1 MNAISQMAQTL
12 TSTPHTREPLVIRY
26 TKQCEYRPIGKSR
39 ELLMAL
45 RESSEPMTKDELAKI
60 AHMLPFDIKAA
71 LKPAIRFGIVRAVG
85 DGWEWVRTI
94 EETTA

>member
-1 MNAISQMAQTL
+1 MNALAQMAQQL

-45 RESSEPMTKDELAKI
+45 RDSDTPMTKDELARV
-60 AHMLPFDIKAA
+60 AHMLPYDIKAA
-71 LKPAIRFGIVRAVG
+71 LKPALRFGIVRPVG
-85 DGWEWVRTI
+85 EGWEWVR
-94 EETTA
+94 

>member
-1 MNAISQMAQTL
+1 MNALSQMAQQL
-12 TSTPHTREPLVIRY
+12 TSTRPAREPLVIRY

-45 RESSEPMTKDELAKI
+45 RESAGPMTKDELAKI

>member
-1 MNAISQMAQTL
+1 MNALSQMADTL
-12 TSTPHTREPLVIRY
+12 TRAPHTHEPLVIRY
-26 TKQCEYRPIGKSR
+26 TKQCEYRPVGKSR

-60 AHMLPFDIKAA
+60 AHMLPYDIKAA
-71 LKPAIRFGIVRAVG
+71 LKPALRFGIVRPAG

>member
-1 MNAISQMAQTL
+1 MNALAQMAQQL
-12 TSTPHTREPLVIRY
+12 TSTPPTREPLVITY
-26 TKQCEYRPIGKSR
+26 TTTREYRPTGKSI

-60 AHMLPFDIKAA
+60 AHMLPYDIKAA

>member
-1 MNAISQMAQTL
+1 MNALAQMAQQL

-45 RESSEPMTKDELAKI
+45 RDSDTPMTKDELARV
-60 AHMLPFDIKAA
+60 AHMLPYDIKAA
-71 LKPAIRFGIVRAVG
+71 LKPALRFGIVRPVG
-85 DGWEWVRTI
+85 GGWEWVR
-94 EETTA
+94 

>member
-1 MNAISQMAQTL
+1 MNAMAQMAQQL

-45 RESSEPMTKDELAKI
+45 RESDTPMTKDELAKI

-85 DGWEWVRTI
+85 DAWEWVSTI